1 MAGHTAIAD
10 AGETLVDL
18 LREELG
24 GLIENDEQVELRSPE
39 GVSDSDE
46 VRLTLYLYR
55 VAENGELRN
64 QRRQAVAESPD
75 RLQPAPLALDLYY
88 LLTAHPSSGSSGETS
103 RTRTQ
108 HLMLGRAMQI
118 LQDNAILR
126 STDLFDTSL
135 AADRELHLS
144 VYPERMEDVTSI
156 WNTFSDKPY
165 EPSVAY
171 IVGPVLI
178 DSTEELP
185 AARVETVDRQYRS
198 YGVASDADAGGETS
212 NSESAGGAGP

>member
-1 MAGHTAIAD
+1 MARHTAIAD
-10 AGETLVDL
+10 AGETLVEL
-18 LREELG
+18 LRAELEP
-24 GLIENDEQVELRSPE
+24 LIANGDEVALRSPKE
-39 GVSDSDE
+39 VSNGDD

-64 QRRQAVAESPD
+64 QRRQAVANAPD

-88 LLTAHPSSGSSGETS
+88 LLTAHPSVGSSQETS
-103 RTRTQ
+103 RTRAQ
-108 HLMLGRAMQI
+108 HLILGRAMQI
-118 LQDNAILR
+118 LQDNAVLR

-144 VYPERMEDVTSI
+144 VYPERLEDVTSI
-156 WNTFSDKPY
+156 WNTFADKPY

-178 DSTEELP
+178 DSTEETP
-185 AARVETVDRQYRS
+185 TARVEEAGRRYRS
-198 YGVASDADAGGETS
+198 YTVGSDAAAHGERSDAG
-212 NSESAGGAGP
+212 SEEP